1 MKKYDFNNPQVF
13 EQLEDKAIDG
23 QLDYSFFPPPEY
35 KYFSRLAKVGYNNRH
50 KGWDINIC
58 LEWQDKLR
66 TEYKRDRNN
75 ADEYRMLSQRI
86 MDNVKKSAENVKRI
100 IEIDGSKSNEATVC
114 DMQEIKHGSWEY
126 DSEGVGYAN
135 YLCSECGNFL
145 TFYEDIDLYPY
156 CPYCGAKMDKEREVD

>member
-23 QLDYSFFPPPEY
+23 QLDYSSFPPPEY

-66 TEYKRDRNN
+66 TEYKRDRDN

-86 MDNVKKSAENVKRI
+86 MDNVKKSADFVRKMYQ
-100 IEIDGSKSNEATVC
+100 SQPNEATVC

-156 CPYCGAKMDKEREVD
+156 CPYCGAKMNKERGVD

>member
-1 MKKYDFNNPQVF
+1 MKPNFKDKTEFAR
-13 EQLEDKAIDG
+13 LEDKAIDG
-23 QLDYSFFPPPEY
+23 QLDYTDFPPAEY

-86 MDNVKKSAENVKRI
+86 MDNVKKSADFVRKMYQSQTNEQTVINALQALECLTNENGLTKRI
-100 IEIDGSKSNEATVC
+100 TEKLKE
-114 DMQEIKHGSWEY
+114 
-126 DSEGVGYAN
+126 SEN
-135 YLCSECGNFL
+135 N
-145 TFYEDIDLYPY
+145 
-156 CPYCGAKMDKEREVD
+156 